1 VEGIQAGNGTAL
13 YNNGNKYTGQY
24 EDGLKQGYGLFE
36 VCTSMEYSSVT
47 DSLSPYP
54 DPGFCEPASKHQF
67 LITPKSIR

>member
-36 VCTSMEYSSVT
+36 VRTSMKFTTVTSSVA
-47 DSLSPYP
+47 
-54 DPGFCEPASKHQF
+54 DP
-67 LITPKSIR
+67 